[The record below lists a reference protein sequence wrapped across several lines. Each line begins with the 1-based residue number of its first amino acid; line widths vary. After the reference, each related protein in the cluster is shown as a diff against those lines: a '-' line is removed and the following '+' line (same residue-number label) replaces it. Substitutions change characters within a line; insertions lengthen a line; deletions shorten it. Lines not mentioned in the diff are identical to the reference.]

1 MYEVEVKVRADH
13 EDVRSR
19 LEAVGA
25 DRLGTVSQTDIYYEH
40 PVRDFAEI
48 DEALRIRREANGD
61 ETARITFKGQ
71 LVEAES
77 KTRREIE
84 TSVGDA
90 EIMAEILAAV
100 GFDEAAT
107 VRKTRDRYRL
117 DGFTVSLDTVDGLGT
132 FLEVE
137 TSASEAD
144 IEAQR
149 ERAQSLLDDLGVDPA
164 DHIRRSYLELSMSGD
179 NPR

>member
-13 EDVRSR
+13 EAVRSR

-25 DRLGTVSQTDIYYEH
+25 DRLGTVSQTDIYYDH
-40 PVRDFAEI
+40 PVRDFAET

-90 EIMAEILAAV
+90 EIMADILTAV
-100 GFDEAAT
+100 GFHEAAT

-164 DHIRRSYLELSMSGD
+164 DHIRRSYLELLLAGD